1 MHTGYC
7 MVGNVLHNGRC
18 IIGPLG
24 AVITAGIIVARIADT
39 ALELAGKEYGH
50 LAESQ

>member
-18 IIGPLG
+18 MIGPLG
-24 AVITAGIIVARIADT
+24 AVITAGIIVARIADI